1 MTRPI
6 KKLLVVVG
14 LFLGVA
20 LLGTGSA
27 AGARLARVAGPQS
40 LQLVDEAGQVQA
52 AWTVAA
58 TIQDVL
64 QVGDTLYV
72 ACGPAGVLIYD
83 LATPDPAAPPAPSLR
98 GRIAEGR
105 NAVKL
110 AHNGRSLLVAVAD
123 FSALTF
129 SLDDPHKPLPEAL
142 LPPAGG
148 SLAALTPSL
157 SPPSPVAVAAPRAA
171 PPQQLLS
178 QPDGPRA
185 PTARWARVTKVR
197 GGWIAVETT
206 VPAQLGDRFIVRS
219 QRRVRISDPTAPGR
233 LYAPS
238 NQAMGMF
245 VVTRVVD
252 EVASG
257 PLPRGTVAQV
267 GDLAEPTAAPFAA
280 PKVAPRLW
288 YGMGR
293 FYGTVQP
300 LIEVSRSSFSGN
312 SNSGLGL
319 LSEFTFEYYFRF
331 PLKLGVQL
339 APLGLVTGGTTGLS
353 TELRALISF
362 ASSYFEL
369 GLSPGAELHLLGVPR
384 FTIGYMLRLGS
395 LDGLNLIL
403 HNSYVLVTGAYT
415 STQLSFGSIIGEIN
429 IPLASRFSLYLNGGG
444 SSYWAYGTLGLKY
457 YLRGGGGPGTLIL
470 NSGAG
475 GAWVSDRCVTSS
487 YSTNTQYCNYNS
499 TEGVGPTVALGL
511 DARF

>member
-1 MTRPI
+1 MTRSM
-6 KKLLVVVG
+6 KKIVMALG

-20 LLGTGSA
+20 LLGTGPA

-40 LQLVDEAGQVQA
+40 LQLVDDAGQVQA
-52 AWTVAA
+52 TWTVAA

-105 NAVKL
+105 NVVKL

-129 SLDDPHKPLPEAL
+129 SLDEPHKPLPEAL
-142 LPPAGG
+142 LPPTGG
-148 SLAALTPSL
+148 SLAALAPVL
-157 SPPSPVAVAAPRAA
+157 SAPPPVAARAVPLDLA
-171 PPQQLLS
+171 S
-178 QPDGPRA
+178 APDGPRA

-197 GGWIAVETT
+197 GGWIAVDTT
-206 VPAQLGDRFIVRS
+206 GPAQLGDRFIVRS
-219 QRRVRISDPTAPGR
+219 QRRVRVSDPTATGR

-245 VVTRVVD
+245 VVTRVVG

-267 GDLAEPTAAPFAA
+267 GDLAEPTAAPFYA

-293 FYGTVQP
+293 FYGTLQP
-300 LIEVSRSSFSGN
+300 LIEVGRGSFSSN
-312 SNSGLGL
+312 SSSGLGL

-331 PLKLGVQL
+331 PLKLGVQ
-339 APLGLVTGGTTGLS
+339 AVPLGLVTGGTTGLS

-369 GLSPGAELHLLGVPR
+369 GLSPGAELHLLGQPR

-403 HNSYVLVTGAYT
+403 HNSYFLVTGAYT
-415 STQLSFGSIIGEIN
+415 STQLSFSSITGELN
-429 IPLASRFSLYLNGGG
+429 IPLARRFNLYLNGGG

-475 GAWVSDRCVTSS
+475 GAWVSDRCMTTTI
-487 YSTNTQYCNYNS
+487 STNSQYCDYKS
-499 TEGVGPTVALGL
+499 TEGVGPTLALGL

>member
-1 MTRPI
+1 MTRNV
-6 KKLLVVVG
+6 KKLLLALG
-14 LFLGVA
+14 LFVGVA
-20 LLGTGSA
+20 LLGTGPA
-27 AGARLARVAGPQS
+27 AGARQARVAGPQS
-40 LQLVDEAGQVQA
+40 LQLVDDAGQVQA

-58 TIQDVL
+58 TIQDLL

-83 LATPDPAAPPAPSLR
+83 LATPDPVAPPAPSLR

-129 SLDDPHKPLPEAL
+129 SLDDPNQPLPETLGPPPGGSQAVL
-142 LPPAGG
+142 ASVPPA
-148 SLAALTPSL
+148 
-157 SPPSPVAVAAPRAA
+157 PPPVAAPRVA
-171 PPQQLLS
+171 PPPDLAS
-178 QPDGPRA
+178 APDGPRA

-206 VPAQLGDRFIVRS
+206 EPARLGDRFIVRS
-219 QRRVRISDPTAPGR
+219 QRRVRVSDPTASGR

-245 VVTRVVD
+245 VVTRVVG

-257 PLPRGTVAQV
+257 PLPRGTVARV
-267 GDLAEPTAAPFAA
+267 GDLAEPTAAPFHT

-293 FYGTVQP
+293 FYGTLQP
-300 LIEVSRSSFSGN
+300 LIGIGRSSFSGS

-319 LSEFTFEYYFRF
+319 LSELTFEYYFRI
-331 PLKLGVQL
+331 PLKLGVQVV
-339 APLGLVTGGTTGLS
+339 PLGLVTGGTTGLS

-369 GLSPGAELHLLGVPR
+369 GLSPGAELHLLGQQR

-403 HNSYVLVTGAYT
+403 HNSYVLAAGSYN
-415 STQLSFGSIIGEIN
+415 STQLSFGSITGEIN

-457 YLRGGGGPGTLIL
+457 YLRGGGGPGTLII

-475 GAWVSDRCVTSS
+475 GAWVSDRCVTTSA
-487 YSTNTQYCNYNS
+487 STNTQYCSSRS
-499 TEGVGPTVALGL
+499 TEGVGPTLALGL

>member
-1 MTRPI
+1 MTTYM
-6 KKLLVVVG
+6 KKLFTVLG
-14 LFLGVA
+14 LFCGIA
-20 LLGTGSA
+20 LLGTGPA
-27 AGARLARVAGPQS
+27 AAARQARVAGPQA

-52 AWTVAA
+52 SWTVAA

-105 NAVKL
+105 NVVKL

-148 SLAALTPSL
+148 SLAALV
-157 SPPSPVAVAAPRAA
+157 PPPPVAAIASRAPLPDLASA
-171 PPQQLLS
+171 
-178 QPDGPRA
+178 PDGPRT

-206 VPAQLGDRFIVRS
+206 GPAQIGDRFIVRS
-219 QRRVRISDPTAPGR
+219 QRRVRVGDPTASGP

-267 GDLAEPTAAPFAA
+267 GDLAEPTAAPFYA

-293 FYGTVQP
+293 FYGTLQP
-300 LIEVSRSSFSGN
+300 LIEVGRSSFSGS

-319 LSEFTFEYYFRF
+319 LSELTFEYYFRI
-331 PLKLGVQL
+331 PLKLGVQV

-353 TELRALISF
+353 TELRALVSF

-369 GLSPGAELHLLGVPR
+369 GLAPGAELHLLGQPR
-384 FTIGYMLRLGS
+384 FTVGYMVRLGS

-415 STQLSFGSIIGEIN
+415 ATQLSLGSVTGEIN
-429 IPLASRFSLYLNGGG
+429 IPLASRFNLYLSGGG

-457 YLRGGGGPGTLIL
+457 YLRGGGGPGTLII
-470 NSGAG
+470 NSGLG
-475 GAWVSDRCVTSS
+475 GAWVSDRCITNT

-499 TEGVGPTVALGL
+499 TEGVGPTLALGL